1 MSSLTQLHKL
11 LWADGFTYKV
21 EPGAKSRD
29 LLSNGGAGSEASLPG
44 RGCPRSFSFPKR
56 LGDDA
61 LAYLLSIKELAKTTI
76 LKRPVRQGGAGGEA
90 SLPGFW
96 GVPKFSFSPNCWLIM
111 H

>member
-29 LLSNGGAGSEASLPG
+29 LLSNGGAGGEASCRG
-44 RGCPRSFSFPKR
+44 TGCPRSFSFPKR

-61 LAYLLSIKELAKTTI
+61 LAYLLSIKDLAKTTI
-76 LKRPVRQGGAGGEA
+76 RRTIMGKRRSARARPFALAAGDAVEE
-90 SLPGFW
+90 
-96 GVPKFSFSPNCWLIM
+96 
-111 H
+111 